1 MHSLTKSQKYSS
13 LFLSTMNW
21 ISMTGNNDKIFQVLL
36 ALFFQGEKLK
46 SGIEYIGNKQKIP
59 L

>member
-13 LFLSTMNW
+13 LFLSMNW

-36 ALFFQGEKLK
+36 ALFFQGAKLK
-46 SGIEYIGNKQKIP
+46 SGIEQVKIRKGCV

>member
-1 MHSLTKSQKYSS
+1 
-13 LFLSTMNW
+13 
-21 ISMTGNNDKIFQVLL
+21 MTGNNDKIFQVLL

-46 SGIEYIGNKQKIP
+46 SGIGNKQKIP